1 MKTHSYVTMRD
12 FVFYSV
18 SVILV
23 INCNRIEREREREIE
38 RRGEWRESNS
48 VKNTQKRM
56 YMNINR
62 RKTLMI

>member
-23 INCNRIEREREREIE
+23 INCNRIERERERG
-38 RRGEWRESNS
+38 GENGGRA
-48 VKNTQKRM
+48 TLL
-56 YMNINR
+56 
-62 RKTLMI
+62 KTPRNVCI